1 MAQPRG
7 HLTCDLPVIGIG
19 SVPGWLLCD
28 LHPIGTSTS
37 SPDPQDEALPARRG
51 PYLLP
56 CLFVIAVLLAR
67 REYDDNCLNRNSK
80 GIRREVVLLRNV
92 PYVNSKYSLSM

>member
-37 SPDPQDEALPARRG
+37 SPDPQDAALPARRG

-56 CLFVIAVLLAR
+56 CLFVIAVLLASPGASMYLIQ
-67 REYDDNCLNRNSK
+67 EFKRNSA
-80 GIRREVVLLRNV
+80 G
-92 PYVNSKYSLSM
+92 SGS

>member
-1 MAQPRG
+1 MVQPRG

-67 REYDDNCLNRNSK
+67 REYDDMFEQEFKRNSA
-80 GIRREVVLLRNV
+80 GSGSFEECTICQ
-92 PYVNSKYSLSM
+92 